1 MSLVLSV
8 LNSELSKVCRSMSD
22 RWSWVRLCSKC
33 ERVFA
38 AYGGDE
44 IPRDQFDPLEVFDE
58 THVENNVMRFVVY
71 IMWLKGQPD
80 SFEKY
85 LRVRDSRY
93 ELWRTSVYKLWL
105 L

>member
-1 MSLVLSV
+1 MSWVLSV
-8 LNSELSKVCRSMSD
+8 MCSELSKVCGRMSD
-22 RWSWVRLCSKC
+22 RWSWSRLCSQC
-33 ERVFA
+33 ERVFG
-38 AYGGDE
+38 AYGEGE
-44 IPRDQFDPLEVFDE
+44 IPRGLFDPLEVFDE
-58 THVENNVMRFVVY
+58 TNVEVNVMRFVVY
-71 IMWLKGQPD
+71 IMWLKRQPD